1 MNYLTWQ
8 NLNKDIAKFMEL
20 FVIPNTLA
28 FALAKLFYNGVE
40 ITDSYEVFYNTIR
53 NLFNVI
59 DENKKIILKIT
70 SQILYV
76 KYGLIFENTNPIIL
90 KKIN

>member
-8 NLNKDIAKFMEL
+8 NLNKDLAKFMEL

-28 FALAKLFYNGVE
+28 FSLAKLFYDDIE
-40 ITDSYEVFYNTIR
+40 ITDSYDVFYNTLR
-53 NLFNVI
+53 NLFNII
-59 DENKKIILKIT
+59 DENKKTIFKIT

-76 KYGLIFENTNPIIL
+76 KYGLVFESTNPIIL

>member
-8 NLNKDIAKFMEL
+8 KVNEDIAKFIEL
-20 FVIPNTLA
+20 FVLPNTLA
-28 FALAKLFYNGVE
+28 FALAKLYFDSIE
-40 ITDSYEVFYNTIR
+40 IDDSYEVFYNTIR
-53 NLFNVI
+53 TLFNII
-59 DENKKIILKIT
+59 DEDKKLVFKIM

-76 KYGLIFENTNPIIL
+76 KYGLIYENTNPIKL

>member
-8 NLNKDIAKFMEL
+8 NLNKDLAKFIEL
-20 FVIPNTLA
+20 FVLPNTLA
-28 FALAKLFYNGVE
+28 FALAKLYYEGVE
-40 ITDSYEVFYNTIR
+40 LKDSYKVFYNTIR
-53 NLFNVI
+53 NLFNII
-59 DENKKIILKIT
+59 DEDKKVVFKIT

-76 KYGLIFENTNPIIL
+76 KYGLIFEKTNPIKL